1 MENKL
6 MEMEIEIRKA
16 ARRCNSIQKY
26 MANDIKVLLKWDFL
40 QNQPALTNICPLSA
54 YYNYHKS
61 LHMEQFQG
69 MIY

>member
-26 MANDIKVLLKWDFL
+26 MANDIKVLLK
-40 QNQPALTNICPLSA
+40 
-54 YYNYHKS
+54 
-61 LHMEQFQG
+61 
-69 MIY
+69 